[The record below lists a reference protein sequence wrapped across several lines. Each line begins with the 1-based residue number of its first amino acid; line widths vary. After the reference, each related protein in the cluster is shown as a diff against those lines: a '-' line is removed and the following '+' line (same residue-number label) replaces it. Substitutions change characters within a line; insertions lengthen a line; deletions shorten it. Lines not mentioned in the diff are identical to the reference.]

1 MIRVCDSIMGSG
13 KSQSS
18 IAYMNSHPDQKFI
31 YITPYLDEAERIKK
45 GCPGLNFVEP
55 SNQYKKHGFSK
66 LTHTAALI
74 AEGKNITTTHQAFKS
89 YTSDML
95 DDIKHFQYTLI
106 IDENVEVLERYE
118 VHPGDLQ
125 MVVDAG
131 YVTLN
136 DDVYSIANENYHGI
150 ILSDMFTLLKSRDLL
165 RVKNGKKGKG
175 DDLFYWALPPDLI
188 TAFKDVYILTY
199 LFEGQALHHF
209 LKIYHLEY
217 ERIGIE
223 RTEDGGYRF
232 GAYPGYVPEYV
243 SHLKDR
249 IQILEHEK
257 LNAIGDD
264 YYALSLA
271 WFNRG
276 GEPVKQL
283 KNNVSNCFNNVWRDV
298 PAERRMWG
306 AYKSAYNQLKGKGYA
321 KAYTTF
327 NMRATNKYRTKD
339 VLCYPINAFMN
350 VGEKALY
357 KKNGIDVDEDLY
369 AVSIIVQWIW
379 RSAIRDGNSIR
390 LYVPSRRMRT
400 LLLRWIDS
408 VSKGES
414 MSA

>member
-1 MIRVCDSIMGSG
+1 MIKVCDSIMGSG

-18 IAYMNSHPDQKFI
+18 IAYMNERPDQKFI

-45 GCPGLNFVEP
+45 GCPDLHFVEP
-55 SNQYKKHGFSK
+55 SNTQKKYGFSK
-66 LTHTAALI
+66 ITHTAALI

-89 YTSDML
+89 YTSSML
-95 DDIKHFQYTLI
+95 DDIKRYGYTLI
-106 IDENVEVLERYE
+106 VDENVEVLERYD

-131 YVTLN
+131 YVKLE
-136 DDVYSIANENYHGI
+136 DDVYSIANKDYHGV
-150 ILSDMFTLLKSRDLL
+150 ILSDMFALLKSRDLL
-165 RVKNGKKGKG
+165 RVKSDKKSKG
-175 DDLFYWALPPDLI
+175 DELYYWALPPDLI
-188 TAFKDVYILTY
+188 TSFRDVFILTY
-199 LFEGQALHHF
+199 LFEGQSLHHF
-209 LKIYHLEY
+209 LKIYDLEY

-232 GAYPGYVPEYV
+232 GKYPGYVPEYV
-243 SHLKDR
+243 AHLKDK
-249 IQILEHEK
+249 IQILDHEK
-257 LNAIGDD
+257 LNAIGDE

-283 KNNVSNCFNNVWRDV
+283 KNNVSNCFNNVWRDI
-298 PAERRMWG
+298 PASRRMWG
-306 AYKSAYNQLKGKGYA
+306 TYKSAYNQLKGKGYA

-327 NMRATNKYRTKD
+327 NMRATNKYRSKD
-339 VLCYPINAFMN
+339 ALAYPTNTFMN
-350 VGEKALY
+350 VGEKFLY
-357 KKNGIDVDEDLY
+357 QKHGIEVDEDLY

-379 RSAIRDGNSIR
+379 RSAIRDGGSVMI
-390 LYVPSRRMRT
+390 YVPSRRMRT